1 MMANVWKL
9 RPITGVIVDQDSL
22 EKLVKVRSL
31 RYFFSILASLLCQ
44 LSVISL
50 HIKESRFPESDKF
63 LLVESESWNPKSKFL
78 CQRICNTVLESEI
91 HGTIEI
97 RIKLLFVSYLLC
109 HVVHPQIAST
119 DVSKYLFT
127 FYAIDFDYCDPNPCQ
142 NGGSCQQRMGFHECI
157 CHEQYKGKLCERK
170 LL

>member
-1 MMANVWKL
+1 MMASVWKP
-9 RPITGVIVDQDSL
+9 RPVTGVIVDQDSL

-44 LSVISL
+44 LSVISP
-50 HIKESRFPESDKF
+50 HTKESRFPESDKF
-63 LLVESESWNPKSKFL
+63 LLVESESWYPKSKFH

-109 HVVHPQIAST
+109 HVVHLQIAST
-119 DVSKYLFT
+119 CLNTYLRFT
-127 FYAIDFDYCDPNPCQ
+127 Q
-142 NGGSCQQRMGFHECI
+142 
-157 CHEQYKGKLCERK
+157 
-170 LL
+170 

>member
-1 MMANVWKL
+1 MMANVWKP
-9 RPITGVIVDQDSL
+9 RPVTGVIVDQDSL

-44 LSVISL
+44 LSVISP

-78 CQRICNTVLESEI
+78 CQVKNLQYSA
-91 HGTIEI
+91 GI
-97 RIKLLFVSYLLC
+97 RNPRHHRNSHKIIVCLLPFMSCCPPSDCKY
-109 HVVHPQIAST
+109 
-119 DVSKYLFT
+119 VSKYLFT
-127 FYAIDFDYCDPNPCQ
+127 FYAIDLDYCDPNPCQ

-157 CHEQYKGKLCERK
+157 CHEQYKGRLCERK